1 MILMNLAVLASTE
14 LMGTKDPDDEDCMQ
28 QSKEQRYSAG
38 PATSNTHSVLRQV
51 GYDTITITAAQRLMK
66 SGKHINNKQWN
77 GPL

>member
-14 LMGTKDPDDEDCMQ
+14 LMGTKDPGKIAC
-28 QSKEQRYSAG
+28 SKEQRYSAG

-66 SGKHINNKQWN
+66 SGKHINNKANEWTVVIR
-77 GPL
+77 